1 MITTRRVLLAGL
13 VLPVLGALVGGTA
26 QAQEESTPFTMG
38 RGASFEGYYTHFR
51 LDARGGDWKSANG
64 FGGRLMW
71 YPGGRQTQAAWQ
83 APRLGLGA
91 FAEYAPEQDPGF
103 TLLHA
108 GVQGD
113 LRLVDTPLF
122 GRVEPM
128 LGLGVGALRT
138 NGVDLFTDRVV
149 PSPAE
154 PSVVGMPSLQVASDN
169 DRAVTTLALS
179 PTIGA
184 RVGLFRN
191 LAARADV
198 RDLVTF
204 RDGTKHN
211 LQIAAGLSLPF

>member
-1 MITTRRVLLAGL
+1 MISTRRVLLAGL

-26 QAQEESTPFTMG
+26 QAQDPAPYTLDP
-38 RGASFEGYYTHFR
+38 GASFEGYYTHFR

-71 YPGGRQTQAAWQ
+71 HPGGRETRASWL
-83 APRLGLGA
+83 APRIGLGA

-113 LRLVDTPLF
+113 LSLVDTPLF

-138 NGVDLFTDRVV
+138 SGIDLFTEREIQ
-149 PSPAE
+149 SPAAL
-154 PSVVGMPSLQVASDN
+154 SIVGMPSLQAAADD

-179 PTIGA
+179 PAFGA
-184 RVGLFRN
+184 RVNLVRN
-191 LAARADV
+191 LSARADV

-204 RDGTKHN
+204 RDGPKHN
-211 LQIAAGLSLPF
+211 LQLAAGLSLPF